1 MCYDLLGAC
10 IHCLDCCSAF
20 HRFGVRLIER
30 TCLLDGCLGD
40 RGVLEG
46 CDIELMIDE
55 DLLQSLSDGEANLI
69 NSTLCGWCTVDEFAL
84 PIVTGLVASFL
95 REG

>member
-1 MCYDLLGAC
+1 M
-10 IHCLDCCSAF
+10 
-20 HRFGVRLIER
+20 
-30 TCLLDGCLGD
+30 LDGCLGD

-55 DLLQSLSDGEANLI
+55 DLFQSLSDGEVDLI
-69 NSTLCGWCTVDEFAL
+69 DSSINENNVCGWCTADEFAL
-84 PIVTGLVASFL
+84 PIVTGLVASSL